1 MKILLMFFTIII
13 MFIPTEFFILLK
25 YLVGPVGFWQNLF
38 FFGIGLYFLFGLQVT
53 MFCIGVVVLYFT
65 YKGMF
70 TK

>member
-1 MKILLMFFTIII
+1 MKILLMFFTVII

-38 FFGIGLYFLFGLQVT
+38 FVGIGLYFLIGFQITLFVFG
-53 MFCIGVVVLYFT
+53 IVVLFFT
-65 YKGMF
+65 YKGIF